1 MTQEAT
7 APMSVDQMSVEQ
19 TSAVALLQGLVAIP
33 SLSRQEQAASQ
44 WLVEQMQRLGYA
56 RAYVDEA
63 GSAVGELGP
72 EDAEQV
78 LMLLGHIDTVPGD
91 IPVRIEETPEGAAL
105 YGRGSVDAKGPL
117 ATFVAAG
124 ARVGDAWA
132 HANNLRGVIVG
143 AVEVEAATS
152 KGARAIRNRFDGRAN
167 PVPKACIIGE
177 PSGWPRV
184 TLGYK
189 GRLLVEMLASQPM
202 MHTAGPD
209 AGVATVAVDLWN
221 WVAAYAERFNAERP
235 RAFDQLMPS
244 LRRVRTETTPSM
256 DDVVDAQIGIRLPP
270 AFDVHGFAQEIVTW
284 MNGRVGGAAQVP
296 AAIPEAVDLVIKVEG
311 EPATVDLR
319 FRGYEQTWRSE
330 RDPLLVRSFL
340 AAIRSIAPDEK
351 ASFVV
356 KTGTSD
362 MNVVAPV
369 WGCPIVAY
377 GPGDSSLDHTPNEHL
392 LLGEYWRAVLVLEQT
407 LRNLGAMLNQAE

>member
-1 MTQEAT
+1 MTQEAI

-132 HANNLRGVIVG
+132 HANNLRVVIVG
-143 AVEVEAATS
+143 AVEDEAATS
-152 KGARAIRNRFDGRAN
+152 KGAKR
-167 PVPKACIIGE
+167 
-177 PSGWPRV
+177 WP
-184 TLGYK
+184 
-189 GRLLVEMLASQPM
+189 
-202 MHTAGPD
+202 
-209 AGVATVAVDLWN
+209 
-221 WVAAYAERFNAERP
+221 
-235 RAFDQLMPS
+235 
-244 LRRVRTETTPSM
+244 
-256 DDVVDAQIGIRLPP
+256 
-270 AFDVHGFAQEIVTW
+270 
-284 MNGRVGGAAQVP
+284 
-296 AAIPEAVDLVIKVEG
+296 
-311 EPATVDLR
+311 
-319 FRGYEQTWRSE
+319 
-330 RDPLLVRSFL
+330 
-340 AAIRSIAPDEK
+340 
-351 ASFVV
+351 
-356 KTGTSD
+356 
-362 MNVVAPV
+362 
-369 WGCPIVAY
+369 
-377 GPGDSSLDHTPNEHL
+377 
-392 LLGEYWRAVLVLEQT
+392 
-407 LRNLGAMLNQAE
+407 LRN